1 MQRTLEP
8 DSAPDNEGRRVGQ
21 IGNRWIVDEKSASP
35 LQRGTLF
42 APARQFD
49 PNEPELMDRPDV
61 NKAWLREELEILQK
75 INRFGAHRLMVRY
88 IKQLLGSRKVEEL
101 RVLDLATGAA
111 DIPRAIVA
119 WARKSGKKIKVTAV
133 DGNDEVLRSARE
145 WCRDW
150 PEIQLERC
158 HLLELPY
165 GPESFDIV
173 LCSLALHHFKTDDAI
188 TILRRMNEM
197 ARIGYVVNDLQR
209 NWLTIWTSEL
219 LARTIM
225 RSPIVRHDGPQ
236 SFRAAFTVRELRSM
250 AEQAG
255 MRNFRVKR
263 HQGIYRMVL
272 AGKKWVTLSDARK
285 AA

>member
-8 DSAPDNEGRRVGQ
+8 DGAPDDRGRRVAE
-21 IGNRWIVDEKSASP
+21 IGKHWTVQDPASAQRP
-35 LQRGTLF
+35 QRGTLF
-42 APARQFD
+42 VPARQFD
-49 PNEPELMDRPDV
+49 PKEPELMDRPDV

-75 INRFGAHRLMVRY
+75 INRFGAHRLIVRY
-88 IKQLLGSRKVEEL
+88 INQLLDSRKVEEL
-101 RVLDLATGAA
+101 SVLDLATGAA

-119 WARKSGKKIKVTAV
+119 WARTSRIKIKVTAV
-133 DGNDEVLRSARE
+133 DGNEEVLRSARE

-158 HLLELPY
+158 DLLELPY
-165 GPESFDIV
+165 GPASFDIV
-173 LCSLALHHFKTDDAI
+173 ACSLALHHFTTEDAI
-188 TILRRMNEM
+188 RVLRRMNEI
-197 ARIGYVVNDLQR
+197 ARVGYALNDLQR
-209 NWLTIWTSEL
+209 NWLTIWTAAI

-236 SFRAAFTVRELRSM
+236 SFRAAFTVRELRGM

-255 MRNFRVKR
+255 MKNFQVKR

-272 AGKKWVTLSDARK
+272 SGKK
-285 AA
+285 

>member
-1 MQRTLEP
+1 MMQRTLEP
-8 DSAPDNEGRRVGQ
+8 DSAPENGGRGVGQ
-21 IGNRWIVDEKSASP
+21 ISNRRVAAADVRRRTSP
-35 LQRGTLF
+35 QGSTLF

-75 INRFGAHRLMVRY
+75 INRLGAHRLMLRY
-88 IKQLLGSRKVEEL
+88 IHQLLDSSKVEEL

-111 DIPRAIVA
+111 DIPRAVVA
-119 WARKSGKKIKVTAV
+119 WARKSGTKIKVTAI
-133 DGNDEVLRSARE
+133 DGNEEVLRSARE

-158 HLLELPY
+158 DLLKLPH
-165 GPESFDIV
+165 GPNSFDIV
-173 LCSLALHHFKTDDAI
+173 ICSLALHHFKTEDAI
-188 TILRRMNEM
+188 SVLRRMNEI
-197 ARIGYVVNDLQR
+197 ARVGYVLNDLQR

-263 HQGIYRMVL
+263 HQAIYRMVL
-272 AGKKWVTLSDARK
+272 AGNK
-285 AA
+285 

>member
-1 MQRTLEP
+1 MMQRTLEP
-8 DSAPDNEGRRVGQ
+8 DGTPE
-21 IGNRWIVDEKSASP
+21 GNRCTVHEKSASSRQ
-35 LQRGTLF
+35 LSGGSLF

-75 INRFGAHRLMVRY
+75 INRFGAHRLMLRY
-88 IKQLLGSRKVEEL
+88 VSQLLPSKKVDEL
-101 RVLDLATGAA
+101 SVLDLATGAA
-111 DIPRAIVA
+111 DIPRALVA
-119 WARKSGKKIKVTAV
+119 WVRKNGIKIKVTAV
-133 DGNDEVLRSARE
+133 DGNEEVLRSARE

-150 PEIQLERC
+150 PEIQLARYN
-158 HLLELPY
+158 LLDLPH
-165 GPESFDIV
+165 GPKSFDIV
-173 LCSLALHHFKTDDAI
+173 LCSLALHHFTSNNAVR
-188 TILRRMNEM
+188 ILRRMNEI

-209 NWLTIWTSEL
+209 SWLTIWTAEL

-250 AEQAG
+250 ATEAG
-255 MRNFRVKR
+255 MQNFRVRR

-272 AGKKWVTLSDARK
+272 SGRK
-285 AA
+285 

>member
-1 MQRTLEP
+1 MMQRTLEP
-8 DSAPDNEGRRVGQ
+8 DSSPEKNGRRVSE
-21 IGNRWIVDEKSASP
+21 IGHRSRVVAADVRRRTS
-35 LQRGTLF
+35 LQDPTLF

-75 INRFGAHRLMVRY
+75 INRFGAHRLMLRY
-88 IKQLLGSRKVEEL
+88 ISQLLGSRKVQEL
-101 RVLDLATGAA
+101 SVLDLATGAA

-119 WARKSGKKIKVTAV
+119 WARANGMGIRVTAV
-133 DGNDEVLRSARE
+133 DGNEEVLRSARE

-150 PEIQLERC
+150 PEIRLERC
-158 HLLELPY
+158 DLLELPY
-165 GPESFDIV
+165 GPESFDFV
-173 LCSLALHHFKTDDAI
+173 LCSLALHHFKTDDAV
-188 TILRRMNEM
+188 TILRRMNEI
-197 ARIGYVVNDLQR
+197 ARVRYVVNDLQR
-209 NWLTIWTSEL
+209 NWLTIWTAEL

-236 SFRAAFTVRELRSM
+236 SFRAAFTVRELRTM

-255 MRNFRVKR
+255 MRNFRVRR

-272 AGKKWVTLSDARK
+272 AGKK
-285 AA
+285 

>member
-1 MQRTLEP
+1 
-8 DSAPDNEGRRVGQ
+8 
-21 IGNRWIVDEKSASP
+21 
-35 LQRGTLF
+35 
-42 APARQFD
+42 
-49 PNEPELMDRPDV
+49 
-61 NKAWLREELEILQK
+61 
-75 INRFGAHRLMVRY
+75 MVV
-88 IKQLLGSRKVEEL
+88 IKQLLGSRKVKNCACWTW
-101 RVLDLATGAA
+101 RPARRYSASD
-111 DIPRAIVA
+111 VA

-165 GPESFDIV
+165 GPKVSTSCCVRGSAII
-173 LCSLALHHFKTDDAI
+173 SKTDDTI

-250 AEQAG
+250 ASKPA
-255 MRNFRVKR
+255 
-263 HQGIYRMVL
+263 
-272 AGKKWVTLSDARK
+272 
-285 AA
+285 

>member
-8 DSAPDNEGRRVGQ
+8 DGAPDNGSRRVGEMDNQ
-21 IGNRWIVDEKSASP
+21 WGLQEKSASSRRR

-42 APARQFD
+42 VPARQFD

-88 IKQLLGSRKVEEL
+88 INHLLGSKKVEEL
-101 RVLDLATGAA
+101 SVLDLATGAA

-119 WARKSGKKIKVTAV
+119 WARKSGIKIKVTAV
-133 DGNDEVLRSARE
+133 DGNEEVLRSARE

-150 PEIQLERC
+150 PEIKLERC
-158 HLLELPY
+158 DLVELPY
-165 GPESFDIV
+165 GPKSFDIV
-173 LCSLALHHFKTDDAI
+173 VCSLALHHFTTDDAI
-188 TILRRMNEM
+188 TVLRRMNEI
-197 ARIGYVVNDLQR
+197 ARVGYALNDLQR
-209 NWLTIWTSEL
+209 NWATILTSEL

-236 SFRAAFTVRELRSM
+236 SFRAAFTVRELRTM

-255 MRNFRVKR
+255 LKNFRIKP
-263 HQGIYRMVL
+263 HQAIYRMVL
-272 AGKKWVTLSDARK
+272 SGKK
-285 AA
+285 